1 LFDPMSAVR
10 LVGRRS
16 HTVELESPQAN
27 GIDRNVAPELRVL
40 RPTEQV
46 NPLGDPNVSQQLNP
60 WDSFFLRMT
69 LSWLVVLVPFFVLAG
84 VFNLAQQG
92 LWLEIVALLLLV
104 GIMALSTWWN
114 ARPVLALSAVATAIE
129 SGDLSVRAVPGG
141 GGQTRRL
148 AHAVNR
154 LLDHLAIELP
164 RIRTQATE
172 TSGRLAVSA
181 QRLGTATAEQIQAA
195 GETSAELDGL
205 ARASA
210 SIAKTVAAVVLQA
223 GELRANIQRT
233 LTDLQASRDRTLA
246 NSKRVD
252 QIQGVIELL
261 NDIADQTALLALNAA
276 IEAARA
282 GEAGRGFA
290 VVADEVRRLAE
301 RSKAAAAQ
309 ISILADGAKVTSGE
323 AVLAIE
329 KRGEQLD
336 RWMGM
341 TQAMADASAKVQ
353 PAVISQNQAV
363 ERVERAVQLIEDR
376 IRTVA
381 AAAAEVKSV
390 AEVSN

>member
-1 LFDPMSAVR
+1 
-10 LVGRRS
+10 VGPI
-16 HTVELESPQAN
+16 VELRKPTLDSLQSSAAGDPH
-27 GIDRNVAPELRVL
+27 VLRVTPPADL
-40 RPTEQV
+40 TGSGLQTAEPK
-46 NPLGDPNVSQQLNP
+46 P
-60 WDSFFLRMT
+60 WDSFLLRMT
-69 LSWLVVLVPFFVLAG
+69 LSWLVVLVPFLVLAD

-104 GIMALSTWWN
+104 GILALSTWWS
-114 ARPVLALSAVATAIE
+114 ARPVLALSVVATAVE
-129 SGDLSVRAVPGG
+129 SGDLSVRAIPGG

-148 AHAVNR
+148 AHAING
-154 LLDHLAIELP
+154 LLDDLAIELP
-164 RIRTQATE
+164 RFRNQATE
-172 TSGRLAVSA
+172 TAGRLAVSA
-181 QRLGTATAEQIQAA
+181 GRLGAATAEQIQAA
-195 GETSAELDGL
+195 GETSAELHGL
-205 ARASA
+205 ASA
-210 SIAKTVAAVVLQA
+210 SDSIAETAAAVVRQA
-223 GELRANIQRT
+223 AELRANIQRT
-233 LTDLQASRDRTLA
+233 LTDLQASSDRTLA

-323 AVLAIE
+323 AVLAIQ

-341 TQAMADASAKVQ
+341 TQVMADASAKVQ
-353 PAVISQNQAV
+353 PAVMNQHAVV
-363 ERVERAVQLIEDR
+363 ERVERAVQLIADKT
-376 IRTVA
+376 RTVA
-381 AAAAEVKSV
+381 AAAEEVESV
-390 AEVSN
+390 AEMSH

>member
-1 LFDPMSAVR
+1 
-10 LVGRRS
+10 
-16 HTVELESPQAN
+16 VELESPQAN
-27 GIDRNVAPELRVL
+27 GLDRNLAPELRVL

-148 AHAVNR
+148 AHAVNG
-154 LLDHLAIELP
+154 LLEHLAIELP

-172 TSGRLAVSA
+172 TAGRLAVSA

-210 SIAKTVAAVVLQA
+210 SIAETVAAVVLQA

>member
-1 LFDPMSAVR
+1 
-10 LVGRRS
+10 
-16 HTVELESPQAN
+16 VELESPQAI
-27 GIDRNVAPELRVL
+27 GLDRNVAPNLRVL
-40 RPTEQV
+40 RPTDPV
-46 NPLGDPNVSQQLNP
+46 NPLGDPEVSEQLNP
-60 WDSFFLRMT
+60 WDSFFIRMV
-69 LSWLVVLVPFFVLAG
+69 LSWLVVLVPFFVLAA
-84 VFNLAQQG
+84 VFDWAQQG
-92 LWLEIVALLLLV
+92 LWLEVGALVALA
-104 GIMALSTWWN
+104 GILGLSTWFS

-148 AHAVNR
+148 AHAVNA
-154 LLDHLAIELP
+154 LLDDLAIELP
-164 RIRTQATE
+164 RIRNQATE
-172 TSGRLAVSA
+172 TAGRLATSA
-181 QRLGTATAEQIQAA
+181 QRLGTATVEQIQAA
-195 GETSAELDGL
+195 DETSAELGGL
-205 ARASA
+205 ATAST
-210 SIAKTVAAVVLQA
+210 SIAEAVAAVVLQA
-223 GELRANIQRT
+223 AELRANIQRT
-233 LTDLQASRDRTLA
+233 STDLQASSDRTLA

-309 ISILADGAKVTSGE
+309 ISTLAVGAKVTSGE

-341 TQAMADASAKVQ
+341 TQAMADASAQVQ

-363 ERVERAVQLIEDR
+363 ERVERAVQLIADR
-376 IRTVA
+376 SRTVA
-381 AAAAEVKSV
+381 AAAAEVRLV